1 MPVWT
6 PGHKEDNMKDTDK
19 PKDFDKTGPEL
30 RRLLSLATPD
40 QKYLILG
47 FIRGLLGGRG
57 NG

>member
-1 MPVWT
+1 M
-6 PGHKEDNMKDTDK
+6 DK
-19 PKDFDKTGPEL
+19 SKNFDKTEPEL

-47 FIRGLLGGRG
+47 FVRGLLGGCG